1 MTAFLEPSSAIASY
15 DVLIVGGSVAGLSAA
30 LTLGR
35 SLRRVLVLD
44 AGQPCN
50 RFSPHAHNFFTR
62 DNTAPAQLLAQARQQ
77 ALAYPTVQIEA
88 GQVTHLQ
95 RTGAGFAA
103 ETAAGQRYTSRK
115 VLLATGVRD
124 LLPPLPGFAECWG
137 QSIVHCPYCHGYE
150 VHGQPL
156 GVLGNGEAI
165 VEHVQHLRNWGRDL
179 LLFTNGPATFGNEQ
193 RQQLAG
199 LQVPVIEMPVVGFAY
214 AAGQLQAVLLADGR
228 EVARTA
234 LFAAVPFEQSSDL
247 ARQLGCKLTPA
258 GLLQADEFGLTSVPG
273 VVAAGDNTS
282 PMRSIALAS
291 SRAVLAAVWLNR
303 ELVQA
308 DCAAEAAA
316 R

>member
-1 MTAFLEPSSAIASY
+1 MQQCYEMAKTASEAAPSY

-50 RFSPHAHNFFTR
+50 RYSPHAHNLFTQ
-62 DNTAPAQLLAQARQQ
+62 DGTPPAQLLAAARQQ
-77 ALAYPTVQIEA
+77 ALAYPTVRIEA
-88 GQVTHLQ
+88 GLVTRLHP
-95 RTGAGFAA
+95 TGAGFEA
-103 ETAAGQRYTSRK
+103 ETAVGQRFASRK

-156 GVLGNGEAI
+156 AVLGNGEGL

-179 LLFTNGPATFGNEQ
+179 LLFTNGPATFGDDQ
-193 RQQLAG
+193 RQQLAQ
-199 LQVPVIEMPVVGFAY
+199 LQVPVIETPVVGFAH
-214 AAGQLQAVLLADGR
+214 AAGQLQAVQLADGR
-228 EVARTA
+228 QLPRTA

-247 ARQLGCKLTPA
+247 ARQLGCTLTA
-258 GLLQADEFGLTSVPG
+258 TGLLQVSEFGATNIPG
-273 VVAAGDNTS
+273 VVAAGDNSTA
-282 PMRSIALAS
+282 MRSLPLAS
-291 SRAVLAAVWLNR
+291 SRAVLAAIWLNR
-303 ELVQA
+303 ELVQE
-308 DCAAEAAA
+308 DCAA
-316 R
+316 